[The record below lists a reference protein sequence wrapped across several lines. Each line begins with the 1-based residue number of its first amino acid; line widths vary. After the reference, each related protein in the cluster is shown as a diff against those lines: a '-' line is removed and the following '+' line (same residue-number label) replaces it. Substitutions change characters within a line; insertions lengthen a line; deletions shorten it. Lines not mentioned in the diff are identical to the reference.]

1 MILKNRKIKI
11 LKTRYLEMG
20 NGITPT
26 LKTIVEIT
34 PIRQHKRYGTIRWE
48 EQLTIMKYL
57 KPIIKS
63 KFLAYND

>member
-1 MILKNRKIKI
+1 MRIGGGRFSARKAAP
-11 LKTRYLEMG
+11 G
-20 NGITPT
+20 
-26 LKTIVEIT
+26 
-34 PIRQHKRYGTIRWE
+34 RYGTIRWE